1 MIISPT
7 QVCAALGLNQQ
18 PRTLQPQIFSRHQL
32 RRATPDWLPSKLWG
46 LLLGAT
52 SRMFSWV
59 LVRALRISVWL
70 LVLLLNAFCFS
81 LHPWGLETAIDS
93 HGGLQ
98 VSGIV
103 GSLLSALSYNGLV
116 AQFLTI
122 ITLLRL
128 IVDDIWGFHLEIGN
142 HLPYAQL
149 LWTPLRILS
158 DWWHDLGWTP

>member
-7 QVCAALGLNQQ
+7 QVCAALGLNQP
-18 PRTLQPQIFSRHQL
+18 PRIFSRHQL
-32 RRATPDWLPSKLWG
+32 RRATPEWLPSKLWG

-52 SRMFSWV
+52 SGMFSWV

-81 LHPWGLETAIDS
+81 LHSWGLETAIDS
-93 HGGLQ
+93 QGGLQ
-98 VSGIV
+98 MSGIV

-149 LWTPLRILS
+149 LWTPLRDRKS
-158 DWWHDLGWTP
+158 VV